1 MRQAFAD
8 GDGPCRRSLRPHH
21 AIRPAQPNSRQ
32 SHFFVFEAPF
42 ESTRLVF
49 PKGAPPSIMEAL
61 LAFIHFIQTSIPFFR
76 CSGVEFFIIFS
87 NSAPAAMYSTMNFFI
102 GSSLCSAVDQL
113 TNLTPFLGA
122 PKFTAWSRV
131 ERLLW

>member
-32 SHFFVFEAPF
+32 SHFFVFEAPC

-49 PKGAPPSIMEAL
+49 PKGAPPSTMDVW
-61 LAFIHFIQTSIPFFR
+61 LAFIHFIQASIPFFR
-76 CSGVEFFIIFS
+76 CSGVKFFLIFS
-87 NSAPAAMYSTMNFFI
+87 NSGPEAIYSAMNFFI
-102 GSSLCSAVDQL
+102 GSHLAKLQFRSGDFVPEESMRRKICS
-113 TNLTPFLGA
+113 
-122 PKFTAWSRV
+122 
-131 ERLLW
+131 